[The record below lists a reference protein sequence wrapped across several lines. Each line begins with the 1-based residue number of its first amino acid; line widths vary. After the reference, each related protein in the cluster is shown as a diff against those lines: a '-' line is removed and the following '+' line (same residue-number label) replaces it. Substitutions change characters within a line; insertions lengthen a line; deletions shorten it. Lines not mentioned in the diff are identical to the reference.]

1 MTYSINE
8 REITVVWIMKT
19 LSHFNLK
26 KKPKKQK
33 RKTKTIRKK
42 KTTTKET

>member
-8 REITVVWIMKT
+8 REITFVWIMKT

-26 KKPKKQK
+26 KNT
-33 RKTKTIRKK
+33 KTKTKNEK
-42 KTTTKET
+42 QKQ